1 MINYIRVNFLLFNF
15 QPSSRPEQT
24 IFHVHNYR
32 LDCQTRLSDP
42 RAQIRPLQQPGD
54 PSRNQ
59 TATSKFH
66 SKPTDPAGHQIRP
79 DRSDLRHRHTKPPET
94 TRSDRPTRPQATI
107 LDYSAS
113 NQHSRPNLLKW
124 YRSAAFFV
132 GWARRVYRA
141 LDEPCKAY
149 FPHTFGL
156 KILDFFSA

>member
-32 LDCQTRLSDP
+32 LDCQTSLSDP

-59 TATSKFH
+59 TITSEFH

-79 DRSDLRHRHTKPPET
+79 DKSDLRHRRTKPP
-94 TRSDRPTRPQATI
+94 DQIAPLDHRPPSSTI
-107 LDYSAS
+107 QLLIGTAHPIYW
-113 NQHSRPNLLKW
+113 NGTGQVHSLW
-124 YRSAAFFV
+124 V
-132 GWARRVYRA
+132 GSRGVYRA

-156 KILDFFSA
+156 KFPDFNSA

>member
-1 MINYIRVNFLLFNF
+1 MINCIRVNFLLFNF

-54 PSRNQ
+54 PSWNQ
-59 TATSKFH
+59 TTTSKFH
-66 SKPTDPAGHQIRP
+66 SKLKDPAGHQIRP

-94 TRSDRPTRPQATI
+94 TRSDRPTRPQAPSSTI
-107 LDYSAS
+107 QLLISTAYLVYW
-113 NQHSRPNLLKW
+113 NGTGQVHSLW
-124 YRSAAFFV
+124 V
-132 GWARRVYRA
+132 GSRGVYRT

-156 KILDFFSA
+156 KFPDFFSA